1 MSGSH
6 EGAEVHDTSDLAGSG
21 FGAVWAVELA
31 CVEKADWEVD
41 RDLARERWQP
51 TRQLQKED
59 KPPE

>member
-1 MSGSH
+1 LR
-6 EGAEVHDTSDLAGSG
+6 EEAEVHDRSGLAGSG
-21 FGAVWAVELA
+21 FETVWAVELA
-31 CVEKADWEVD
+31 YVEKEDWAVD